1 MVKGDLAPTFS
12 NLYPEILDP
21 LLPEQE
27 FRTVIAKLNKD
38 LVAAF
43 NPYNGRNWIDNVI
56 GLLTGWIWDDIG
68 ANGIKSRLKSVE
80 QWLEDWNQKVGALE
94 GVKIWSLRSTGY
106 MSLDIQIP
114 DPKVGLVESEPSSRP
129 ATRPGTAEMRT
140 GNQRADP
147 EALPAI

>member
-21 LLPEQE
+21 LLPEHE
-27 FRTVIAKLNKD
+27 FRTIISRLNED

-43 NPYNGRNWIDNVI
+43 NPYNGRNWIDSVI

-68 ANGIKSRLKSVE
+68 ANGIKSRLKSLE
-80 QWLEDWNQKVGALE
+80 RWLEDWNQKVGAPE

-129 ATRPGTAEMRT
+129 ATRPGTAEMQT

-147 EALPAI
+147 EALAAN